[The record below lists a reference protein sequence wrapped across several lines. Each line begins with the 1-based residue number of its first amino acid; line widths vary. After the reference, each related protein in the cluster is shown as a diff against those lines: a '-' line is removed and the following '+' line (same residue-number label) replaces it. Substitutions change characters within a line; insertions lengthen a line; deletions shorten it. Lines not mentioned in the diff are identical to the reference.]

1 MKSIV
6 SACFIFIFSTITI
19 AQESMEKDSIIE
31 RLKTRMGVSSSFGV
45 KIFNH
50 DKINA
55 VSNFYGF
62 PSLPK
67 GAFFFSLGATKNFKN
82 KKSYVESNF
91 EGFFTSTDMDENN
104 LNPRAVDF
112 WGINLISNANIDFIK
127 SSNNSILGIFGLG
140 ISYMQTIH
148 RQTNKNN
155 LSTQLSNFNNSNNYF
170 STVNHNFGPL
180 LNFGL
185 GYQHVF
191 NTKYSDFTL
200 GARGNYNLYL
210 FLDGLKELSPNN
222 FGLNLYFK
230 VNLNKEQRLNQLIRE
245 DQRNI

>member
-55 VSNFYGF
+55 INKLFGF
-62 PSLPK
+62 PSLPNV
-67 GAFFFSLGATKNFKN
+67 AFQLSLGATKNFKN
-82 KKSYVESNF
+82 KKSYVESNL
-91 EGFFTSTDMDENN
+91 EGFFSSTQMDNKNINPKNVDLFGLN
-104 LNPRAVDF
+104 LN
-112 WGINLISNANIDFIK
+112 SNANIDFIK
-127 SSNNSILGIFGLG
+127 SANNSILGIFGLG
-140 ISYMQTIH
+140 FSYIQTIH
-148 RQTNKNN
+148 RQSFKSD
-155 LSTQLSNFNNSNNYF
+155 LSTQLANINIADNRLI
-170 STVNHNFGPL
+170 NHNFGPL

-191 NTKYSDFTL
+191 NTKFSDFTL

-222 FGLNLYFK
+222 LGVNLYFK